1 MSAAP
6 PSASAAGGPPV
17 AAGWLTPR
25 PWRLQDRPPSPGAP
39 GSSEAPPLLLLLDR
53 RQPLPPELSQELNDA
68 LTPEERRRRDA
79 YRLTD
84 DRERFLLGR
93 GGLRRL
99 LGDWLGLAPQTVP
112 LATGPRGKPCCP
124 AGPAFNVSHSGDL
137 ILLAVHPCRPVGV
150 DVERLRPALNWQ
162 AIARRMLTP
171 AELDRINSL
180 REPERP
186 QAFLTSWCRLEAR
199 LKARGDGLA
208 GRGRLWRETVTP
220 AATDAPCGAAAPG
233 GDPRT
238 PARPL
243 QTRAQPGSEP
253 TAAPRQPEALWDVSM
268 PDGYRAAAALAA
280 SSG

>member
-1 MSAAP
+1 M
-6 PSASAAGGPPV
+6 
-17 AAGWLTPR
+17 
-25 PWRLQDRPPSPGAP
+25 PWRLQDRPAGPGAP
-39 GSSEAPPLLLLLDR
+39 GGSETPPLLLLLDR
-53 RQPLPPELSQELNDA
+53 RQPLPPELSQELNGC

-93 GGLRRL
+93 AGLRRL

-112 LATGPRGKPCCP
+112 LATGPRGKPFCP

-171 AELDRINSL
+171 AELARITSL

-208 GRGRLWRETVTP
+208 GLERLRCETSIH
-220 AATDAPCGAAAPG
+220 AAAGAPGGSAEPG
-233 GDPRT
+233 GDPL
-238 PARPL
+238 PAGAQPDREPAASPL
-243 QTRAQPGSEP
+243 Q
-253 TAAPRQPEALWDVSM
+253 PEVIWDVAV

-280 SSG
+280 SSGC